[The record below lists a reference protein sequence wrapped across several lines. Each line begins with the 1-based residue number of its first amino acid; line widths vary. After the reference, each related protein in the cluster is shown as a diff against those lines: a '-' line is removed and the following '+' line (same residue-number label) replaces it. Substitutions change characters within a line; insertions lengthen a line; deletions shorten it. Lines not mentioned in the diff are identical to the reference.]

1 MLLQRC
7 IVQKANYSLDYGSAA
22 AAAEERDAV
31 REMAGKWLKQSAHR
45 ARLDFSFLSR
55 HNQGCSLTHLNKCGE
70 GAARAAAGL
79 SRMLVTASQKSWWR
93 WVASIEARP
102 AGDSY
107 VDAVS
112 VTDAVSVIVG
122 M

>member
-1 MLLQRC
+1 M
-7 IVQKANYSLDYGSAA
+7 
-22 AAAEERDAV
+22 

-55 HNQGCSLTHLNKCGE
+55 HNQGYSLTHLNKCGE

-102 AGDSY
+102 VGDSY
-107 VDAVS
+107 VDAVTVS
-112 VTDAVSVIVG
+112 VTIG